1 VSRIV
6 VAVIGS
12 RLRGDDAAG
21 PLVADALRAARA
33 PVHVVEA
40 GADPLSMLDAWDM
53 DDMVFVVDAVTS
65 GAPPGTIHELTA
77 KEVGGIPERG
87 AGSTHGFGL
96 AMVVE
101 LARTLGRLP
110 RQLTVV
116 GIEGGQFEIGA
127 EPHADVRRA
136 AAVVADRIAGVA
148 RAEGRTRS

>member
-12 RLRGDDAAG
+12 SLRGDDAAG
-21 PLVADALRAARA
+21 SLVADALRAARA
-33 PVHVVEA
+33 PVHLVDA
-40 GADPLSMLDAWDM
+40 ATDPLTLLDAWDG
-53 DDMVFVVDAVTS
+53 DDIVFVVDAVTT
-65 GAPPGTIHELTA
+65 GAPRGTIHEFTA
-77 KEVGGIPERG
+77 TEVGGIPQRR

-116 GIEGGQFEIGA
+116 GIEGGEFEIGA

-148 RAEGRTRS
+148 MTAHRTRS